1 MGKLGKMEEIIE
13 KVLTLREG
21 KDIKNMTII
30 FFENS
35 LNFSKLVCKSGL
47 EEGIKE
53 LVDKF
58 FPDKSSKK
66 NCNPIEILL
75 FSILDEINIEIDDS
89 HIRALKDKKI
99 KDYEKGDF
107 YELISEVK
115 EVSEVKEPSIGIKLR
130 DFDSDSSYFELY
142 QELFRFLTLIDVVN
156 FEISEDELINDNNF
170 KKCIS
175 DLIVFSWSISYS
187 DDSHKNEEKFMKS
200 REFIYP
206 VIEYIKDPSY
216 DNFNNMFNILIEN
229 LKLVVDTVFCNSK
242 EIASLMSDLN
252 NKLGDLGD
260 SLDRL
265 NAISNGPLTN

>member
-1 MGKLGKMEEIIE
+1 MEEIVE

-21 KDIKNMTII
+21 KDTKNMAIM

-47 EEGIKE
+47 EEWIKE

-89 HIRALKDKKI
+89 HIRVLKDKKI

-115 EVSEVKEPSIGIKLR
+115 EISREIKLR
-130 DFDSDSSYFELY
+130 DFDSNSSYFELY
-142 QELFRFLTLIDVVN
+142 QELFRFLTMIDVVN
-156 FEISEDELINDNNF
+156 FEISEDEMVNDNNF

-175 DLIVFSWSISYS
+175 DLIVFTWSISYS
-187 DDSHKNEEKFMKS
+187 DDSHKNEEKFKKP

-229 LKLVVDTVFCNSK
+229 LRFVVDTVSCNNQ
-242 EIASLMSDLN
+242 EMASLMSDLN
-252 NKLGDLGD
+252 NKLSYLGD